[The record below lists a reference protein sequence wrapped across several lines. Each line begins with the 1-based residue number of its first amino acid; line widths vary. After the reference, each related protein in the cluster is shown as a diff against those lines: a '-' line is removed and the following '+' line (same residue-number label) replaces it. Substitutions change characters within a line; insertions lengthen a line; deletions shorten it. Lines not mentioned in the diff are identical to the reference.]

1 MASKGASS
9 RAAARKQK
17 DKWKAKRWY
26 TIRAPRHPWH
36 FKVIGET
43 LGEEDELLIGRMY
56 EITQQEVDGDFSKM
70 HVKLKFRVT
79 EVIGQDAITEFAGHE
94 VLKDHVRRQ
103 VRRYRGKVDDVIDAI
118 TEDGYYVRIKPFLI
132 TQGRV
137 KTSQKQGIRDAC
149 RDVILQAGARN
160 TWIAL
165 QKLIL
170 SGELEESLE
179 KAARKIASMK
189 IVIIRKSQ
197 LVQEGVVVEE
207 GPTLDEI
214 LDNESKAATAKKA
227 ALDAALEDDDSDEET
242 PDVLA
247 AAEASADDADK
258 TVEEADESPDDA
270 PDYASLKVTE
280 IKELLKAAGKKTSG
294 KKDELIARLTEEVA
308 EEVQEDV
315 VEASDAPDYTSMKV
329 VDLKELLKAA
339 GKKTSGKKDELIA
352 RLNE

>member
-1 MASKGASS
+1 MASKGAAS

-26 TIRAPRHPWH
+26 TIRAPRQPWN

-56 EITQQEVDGDFSKM
+56 EITQQEVDGDFTKM

-79 EVIGQDAITEFAGHE
+79 EVLGQDAITEFAGHE

-137 KTSQKQGIRDAC
+137 KSSQKKAIREAC
-149 RDVILQAGARN
+149 RDVVLQAAARN

-165 QKLIL
+165 QGQLL
-170 SGELEESLE
+170 GGELEQSLE
-179 KAARKIASMK
+179 KAARKVANVK
-189 IVIIRKSQ
+189 TVIVRKSQ
-197 LVQEGVVVEE
+197 LVQEGIVVDD
-207 GPTLDEI
+207 GPTLDDVRQDE
-214 LDNESKAATAKKA
+214 ERAAAAKKA
-227 ALDAALEDDDSDEET
+227 ALEAAMEDEDGDEEAA

-247 AAEASADDADK
+247 AAEASADDSDEPEESEEDESDDDPTVEAPSDEVDEV
-258 TVEEADESPDDA
+258 VEEADESI
-270 PDYASLKVTE
+270 DYASLKVSE
-280 IKELLKAAGKKTSG
+280 LKELLKAAGKPVSG
-294 KKDELIARLTEEVA
+294 KKDELIARLME
-308 EEVQEDV
+308 
-315 VEASDAPDYTSMKV
+315 
-329 VDLKELLKAA
+329 
-339 GKKTSGKKDELIA
+339 
-352 RLNE
+352 

>member
-1 MASKGASS
+1 MASKGAAS

-26 TIRAPRHPWH
+26 TIRAPRQPWH

-79 EVIGQDAITEFAGHE
+79 EIIGQDAITEFAGHE

-118 TEDGYYVRIKPFLI
+118 TDDGYYVRIKPFMI

-137 KTSQKQGIRDAC
+137 KTSQKQGIREAC
-149 RDVILQAGARN
+149 RNAVLQTAARN
-160 TWIAL
+160 TWISL
-165 QKLIL
+165 QKMML
-170 SGELEESLE
+170 SGELEQLID
-179 KAARKIASMK
+179 KAVRKVANVKTI
-189 IVIIRKSQ
+189 IIRKSQ
-197 LVQEGVVVEE
+197 LVQDGVVVEE

-214 LDNESKAATAKKA
+214 REEEDRVSAAKKA
-227 ALDAALEDDDSDEET
+227 ALAAAMEEEEEDSA

-247 AAEASADDADK
+247 AAEASADDSEDDSEETSEDDSAEEEAV
-258 TVEEADESPDDA
+258 TVEVEEVVAEEESSEA
-270 PDYASLKVTE
+270 PDYASMKVAE
-280 IKELLKAAGKKTSG
+280 LKELLKAAGKPVSG
-294 KKDELIARLTEEVA
+294 KKDELIARLME
-308 EEVQEDV
+308 
-315 VEASDAPDYTSMKV
+315 
-329 VDLKELLKAA
+329 
-339 GKKTSGKKDELIA
+339 
-352 RLNE
+352 

>member
-1 MASKGASS
+1 MASKGAAS

-26 TIRAPRHPWH
+26 TIRAPRQPWH

-56 EITQQEVDGDFSKM
+56 EITQQEVDGDFSKL

-79 EVIGQDAITEFAGHE
+79 EVVGQDAITEFAGHE

-137 KTSQKQGIRDAC
+137 KTSQKKGIRDEC
-149 RDVILQAGARN
+149 RDVVLQTAARN
-160 TWIAL
+160 TWISL
-165 QKLIL
+165 QKMIL
-170 SGELEESLE
+170 SGELEQLLE
-179 KAARKIASMK
+179 KAARKVASVK
-189 IVIIRKSQ
+189 IIMIRKSQ
-197 LVQEGVVVEE
+197 LIQDGVIMED

-214 LDNESKAATAKKA
+214 REEESRTAAAKKA
-227 ALDAALEDDDSDEET
+227 ALDAAMDEDEFDDLV

-247 AAEASADDADK
+247 AAEAAADDSDESSEEDEEESEDESQEEQPAE
-258 TVEEADESPDDA
+258 EEAEESNDA
-270 PDYASLKVTE
+270 PDYASMKVAELKE
-280 IKELLKAAGKKTSG
+280 HLKAAGKPVSG
-294 KKDELIARLTEEVA
+294 KKDELIARLME
-308 EEVQEDV
+308 
-315 VEASDAPDYTSMKV
+315 
-329 VDLKELLKAA
+329 
-339 GKKTSGKKDELIA
+339 
-352 RLNE
+352 

>member
-26 TIRAPRHPWH
+26 TIRAPRQPWH

-79 EVIGQDAITEFAGHE
+79 EIIGQDAITEFAGHE

-118 TEDGYYVRIKPFLI
+118 TDDGYYVRIKPFLI

-137 KTSQKQGIRDAC
+137 KSSQKKAMRDAC
-149 RDVILQAGARN
+149 RDVVLQAAARN
-160 TWIAL
+160 TWLAL
-165 QKLIL
+165 QKQIL
-170 SGELEESLE
+170 SGELEQSLE
-179 KAARKIASMK
+179 AAARKIASVK
-189 IVIIRKSQ
+189 TVIIRKSQ
-197 LVQEGVVVEE
+197 LVQEGVVVED

-214 LDNESKAATAKKA
+214 RDNESNAIAAKKA
-227 ALDAALEDDDSDEET
+227 ALEAAMGDGDSDDET

-247 AAEASADDADK
+247 AAEASADDADESFGATRLYWNDDIPFLRHQKDHVK
-258 TVEEADESPDDA
+258 TEWGRSAVR
-270 PDYASLKVTE
+270 
-280 IKELLKAAGKKTSG
+280 
-294 KKDELIARLTEEVA
+294 AR
-308 EEVQEDV
+308 
-315 VEASDAPDYTSMKV
+315 
-329 VDLKELLKAA
+329 
-339 GKKTSGKKDELIA
+339 
-352 RLNE
+352 

>member
-1 MASKGASS
+1 MATKGASS

-17 DKWKAKRWY
+17 DKWKAKRWF
-26 TIRAPRHPWH
+26 TIRAPRQPWH

-79 EVIGQDAITEFAGHE
+79 EIIGQDAITEFVGHE

-137 KTSQKQGIRDAC
+137 KTSQKKGIRDAC
-149 RDVILQAGARN
+149 RDVILQAAARN

-165 QKLIL
+165 QKQIL
-170 SGELEESLE
+170 SGELEQSVE
-179 KAARKIASMK
+179 KAARKIASVK
-189 IVIIRKSQ
+189 IVFIRKSQ
-197 LVQEGVVVEE
+197 LVQEGVIVQD
-207 GPTLDEI
+207 GPTLDDV
-214 LDNESKAATAKKA
+214 LDNESKASAAKKA
-227 ALDAALEDDDSDEET
+227 ALDAAMEDDDSDDDA

-247 AAEASADDADK
+247 AAEASAGDADETK
-258 TVEEADESPDDA
+258 DGSGEGEEAVEEVQEEAAESTDDA
-270 PDYASLKVTE
+270 PDYASLKV
-280 IKELLKAAGKKTSG
+280 
-294 KKDELIARLTEEVA
+294 A
-308 EEVQEDV
+308 E
-315 VEASDAPDYTSMKV
+315 
-329 VDLKELLKAA
+329 LKELLKAA
-339 GKKTSGKKDELIA
+339 GKPVSGKKAELIA
-352 RLNE
+352 RLQE

>member
-1 MASKGASS
+1 MASKGAAS

-26 TIRAPRHPWH
+26 TIRAPRQPWH

-79 EVIGQDAITEFAGHE
+79 EIVGQDAITQFAGHE

-118 TEDGYYVRIKPFLI
+118 TDDGYYVRIKPFLI

-137 KTSQKQGIRDAC
+137 KTSQKQGMRDAC
-149 RDVILQAGARN
+149 REVVLQTAARN
-160 TWIAL
+160 TWIDL
-165 QKLIL
+165 QKQIL
-170 SGELEESLE
+170 SGELEQALE
-179 KAARKIASMK
+179 KAARKVAAVKVVM
-189 IVIIRKSQ
+189 IRKSQ
-197 LVQEGVVVEE
+197 LVQDGVIVED

-214 LDNESKAATAKKA
+214 REDESRVAAAKKA
-227 ALDAALEDDDSDEET
+227 ALAAAMEDEDEGDET

-247 AAEASADDADK
+247 AAEAAADDDDSSEDAADSEEES
-258 TVEEADESPDDA
+258 TEESVGEEVEEETAAEDA
-270 PDYASLKVTE
+270 PDYASMKVAE
-280 IKELLKAAGKKTSG
+280 LKELLKAAGKPVSG
-294 KKDELIARLTEEVA
+294 KKDELIARLME
-308 EEVQEDV
+308 
-315 VEASDAPDYTSMKV
+315 
-329 VDLKELLKAA
+329 
-339 GKKTSGKKDELIA
+339 
-352 RLNE
+352 

>member
-1 MASKGASS
+1 MASKGAAS

-26 TIRAPRHPWH
+26 TIRAPRQPWH

-70 HVKLKFRVT
+70 NVKLKFRVT
-79 EVIGQDAITEFAGHE
+79 EIVGQDAITEFAGHE

-149 RDVILQAGARN
+149 REVVLQTAARN

-165 QKLIL
+165 QKQIL
-170 SGELEESLE
+170 SGELEQLLE
-179 KAARKIASMK
+179 KAARKVASVK
-189 IVIIRKSQ
+189 IIMIRKSQ
-197 LVQEGVVVEE
+197 LIQDGVNVED

-214 LDNESKAATAKKA
+214 REEESRVAAAKKA
-227 ALDAALEDDDSDEET
+227 ALDAAMEDDSEEMVA
-242 PDVLA
+242 DVLA
-247 AAEASADDADK
+247 AAEALGDDSGDSEESEDSEDESEEEVPAEEE
-258 TVEEADESPDDA
+258 VEEVDESSDA
-270 PDYASLKVTE
+270 PDYASMK
-280 IKELLKAAGKKTSG
+280 
-294 KKDELIARLTEEVA
+294 VA
-308 EEVQEDV
+308 E
-315 VEASDAPDYTSMKV
+315 
-329 VDLKELLKAA
+329 LKELLKAA
-339 GKKTSGKKDELIA
+339 GKPVSGKKDDLIA
-352 RLNE
+352 RLME